1 MRYSKV
7 LKLGAVGLA
16 LLLIPRRSS
25 RDVKGK
31 DKIAADL
38 AADIETK
45 GQLKNDTESSSDESK
60 DNNDNRLD
68 GQQS

>member
-25 RDVKGK
+25 RQVKQSITPDLPLDAKRK
-31 DKIAADL
+31 DS
-38 AADIETK
+38 
-45 GQLKNDTESSSDESK
+45 LKSDAEPKNNTPNIDSSAP
-60 DNNDNRLD
+60 N
-68 GQQS
+68 

>member
-25 RDVKGK
+25 RNVKVE
-31 DKIAADL
+31 DKITPDL
-38 AADIETK
+38 D
-45 GQLKNDTESSSDESK
+45 LDTESKGQFKSDAESSSNESK
-60 DNNDNRLD
+60 DTDDSSLD
-68 GQQS
+68 EQ

>member
-31 DKIAADL
+31 DNIAADL

-45 GQLKNDTESSSDESK
+45 DKLKIDTESSNHESK
-60 DNNDNRLD
+60 ENNDSNLD
-68 GQQS
+68 EQ

>member
-31 DKIAADL
+31 DNLAADL

-45 GQLKNDTESSSDESK
+45 DQLKSDTESSSHASK
-60 DNNDNRLD
+60 ENNDSNID
-68 GQQS
+68 EQ

>member
-25 RDVKGK
+25 RNSERESPSQPSSNKQPKQQADDNTTGK
-31 DKIAADL
+31 
-38 AADIETK
+38 ETAEK
-45 GQLKNDTESSSDESK
+45 AY
-60 DNNDNRLD
+60 
-68 GQQS
+68 

>member
-25 RDVKGK
+25 RDVKVK
-31 DKIAADL
+31 DKIARDL
-38 AADIETK
+38 TPDIETK
-45 GQLKNDTESSSDESK
+45 GQLKRDTESSNNESK
-60 DNNDNRLD
+60 DNNDNNLD
-68 GQQS
+68 GP

>member
-25 RDVKGK
+25 RQSERDTPSQPSSNKQPIEQADDNTT
-31 DKIAADL
+31 DK
-38 AADIETK
+38 ETGEK
-45 GQLKNDTESSSDESK
+45 A
-60 DNNDNRLD
+60 
-68 GQQS
+68 

>member
-25 RDVKGK
+25 RQVKQKMTPDLPLNAERK
-31 DKIAADL
+31 DS
-38 AADIETK
+38 
-45 GQLKNDTESSSDESK
+45 LKSDAEPTTNTPNMDSSAP
-60 DNNDNRLD
+60 N
-68 GQQS
+68 

>member
-25 RDVKGK
+25 RNVKVK
-31 DKIAADL
+31 DNIAADL
-38 AADIETK
+38 APATENKDLFK
-45 GQLKNDTESSSDESK
+45 SDTESSSNESK
-60 DNNDNRLD
+60 DNNDNNLD
-68 GQQS
+68 EQ

>member
-31 DKIAADL
+31 DNIAADL
-38 AADIETK
+38 APDTENK
-45 GQLKNDTESSSDESK
+45 DPFKSDTESSSNESK
-60 DNNDNRLD
+60 DNNDNNLD
-68 GQQS
+68 EQ

>member
-16 LLLIPRRSS
+16 LLLIPRLSS

-31 DKIAADL
+31 DNIAADL

-45 GQLKNDTESSSDESK
+45 DKLKIDTESSNHESK
-60 DNNDNRLD
+60 ENNDSNLD
-68 GQQS
+68 EQ

>member
-31 DKIAADL
+31 DNIVADL
-38 AADIETK
+38 APATENKDPFK
-45 GQLKNDTESSSDESK
+45 SDTESSNNESNDSNLDE
-60 DNNDNRLD
+60 
-68 GQQS
+68 Q

>member
-25 RDVKGK
+25 RQVKQKMSPDLPLDAERK
-31 DKIAADL
+31 DS
-38 AADIETK
+38 
-45 GQLKNDTESSSDESK
+45 LKSDAEPTTNNSNMDSSAP
-60 DNNDNRLD
+60 N
-68 GQQS
+68 

>member
-25 RDVKGK
+25 RDVKVE
-31 DKIAADL
+31 DKIARDL
-38 AADIETK
+38 TPDIETK
-45 GQLKNDTESSSDESK
+45 GQLKNDTESSNNESK
-60 DNNDNRLD
+60 DNNDNNLD
-68 GQQS
+68 EQ

>member
-31 DKIAADL
+31 DKIARDL
-38 AADIETK
+38 TPDIETK
-45 GQLKNDTESSSDESK
+45 GQLKSDTESSSNKSK
-60 DNNDNRLD
+60 DNNDNNLD
-68 GQQS
+68 GQ

>member
-25 RDVKGK
+25 RQSERETPSQPNSNKQPTQQADDNTAGK
-31 DKIAADL
+31 
-38 AADIETK
+38 ET
-45 GQLKNDTESSSDESK
+45 DENLSK
-60 DNNDNRLD
+60 
-68 GQQS
+68 

>member
-25 RDVKGK
+25 HQVKQKRTPDFPLNAEGE
-31 DKIAADL
+31 DS
-38 AADIETK
+38 
-45 GQLKNDTESSSDESK
+45 LKSDAEPKNNNPNMDSSAP
-60 DNNDNRLD
+60 N
-68 GQQS
+68 

>member
-25 RDVKGK
+25 RQVKQNMTPDFPLNAEREDSLKSDVEPTNNTPNI
-31 DKIAADL
+31 D
-38 AADIETK
+38 
-45 GQLKNDTESSSDESK
+45 SSAP
-60 DNNDNRLD
+60 N
-68 GQQS
+68 

>member
-25 RDVKGK
+25 RDVQGK
-31 DKIAADL
+31 DKVAIDL
-38 AADIETK
+38 APATENKDLFK
-45 GQLKNDTESSSDESK
+45 SDAESSSNESK
-60 DNNDNRLD
+60 DNNDNNLD
-68 GQQS
+68 GQ

>member
-25 RDVKGK
+25 RQVKQ
-31 DKIAADL
+31 KITPDL
-38 AADIETK
+38 PLDAEREDSLNSDARPTNNTPNMD
-45 GQLKNDTESSSDESK
+45 SSAP
-60 DNNDNRLD
+60 N
-68 GQQS
+68 

>member
-31 DKIAADL
+31 GNVAPDFSP
-38 AADIETK
+38 
-45 GQLKNDTESSSDESK
+45 DTESKGQFKSGAESSSNESK
-60 DNNDNRLD
+60 NTNDSNID
-68 GQQS
+68 EQ

>member
-25 RDVKGK
+25 RNVKVEGK
-31 DKIAADL
+31 ITPDL
-38 AADIETK
+38 DP
-45 GQLKNDTESSSDESK
+45 DTESKGQFKSDAESSSNESK
-60 DNNDNRLD
+60 NTNDSNID
-68 GQQS
+68 EQ

>member
-25 RDVKGK
+25 RQVKQQMTPDLPLDAERK
-31 DKIAADL
+31 DS
-38 AADIETK
+38 
-45 GQLKNDTESSSDESK
+45 LKSDAEPTTNPPNMDSSAP
-60 DNNDNRLD
+60 N
-68 GQQS
+68 

>member
-25 RDVKGK
+25 RDVKAKGS
-31 DKIAADL
+31 IAPDL
-38 AADIETK
+38 TPDTDSK
-45 GQLKNDTESSSDESK
+45 GQLKGDAKSDDNDSSLDE
-60 DNNDNRLD
+60 
-68 GQQS
+68 

>member
-7 LKLGAVGLA
+7 LKLGAVGLT

-31 DKIAADL
+31 DNIAADL

-45 GQLKNDTESSSDESK
+45 DQLKSDAESSSHESK
-60 DNNDNRLD
+60 DNNDSNLD
-68 GQQS
+68 EQ